1 LPTPAIEKLK
11 QAVNGVV
18 AVSEK
23 AVRTA
28 TPVVRRT
35 AEDVVNRLRGDQ
47 SPTSPAQPPSTTKP
61 SEATGPAEQPDATAP
76 KPTPAAIAKNV
87 AHQRPVAAEPPP
99 ARKPKPSD
107 SPGGKLPPRN

>member
-1 LPTPAIEKLK
+1 MPRPAIEKLK
-11 QAVNGVV
+11 QAVNGVI

-35 AEDVVNRLRGDQ
+35 AEDVVSRIRGEQ
-47 SPTSPAQPPSTTKP
+47 SPAAPAAPK
-61 SEATGPAEQPDATAP
+61 APAPEKPDATAP

-87 AHQRPVAAEPPP
+87 AHQRPVAANP
-99 ARKPKPSD
+99 APSPKPKPSD
-107 SPGGKLPPRN
+107 SPGGKLPPRK